1 MSDSWTNSERE
12 ALHDSVTR
20 FTRDKITDQLAGWE
34 DEGMLPRSLHREAA
48 AAGLLGVGFAEEVG
62 GQGGDA
68 IDNSVVC
75 EAIIGAGGSSGL
87 VAGLFTHGIALPH
100 IVASGNADLIDRYA
114 RPTLAGELI
123 GSLAVTEPGGGSDVA
138 AVQTR
143 AVRDGDDYVV
153 TGSKMFITSG
163 VRADFVTTLVRTGGA
178 GYDGL
183 SLLVIDKESTGFSVS
198 APLRKMGWHCSD
210 TAELSFDA
218 VRVPV
223 RNLIGGE
230 GEGFISVMQQ
240 FVHERLNLAVQAYA
254 VAQRCLDLAVQYAR
268 GRETFG
274 RPLIDRQSIRRTLVA
289 MHRRTDVARAYTRAV
304 IEREAAGEEP
314 LLEATVA
321 KNEATAACDFVV
333 DQAVQIFGGAG
344 YLRESEV
351 ERHYR
356 DSRILRIG
364 GGTDEVMDDLAA
376 KLLGYSSRAGA
387 R

>member
-1 MSDSWTNSERE
+1 MSDSWNNPERE
-12 ALHDSVTR
+12 ALRDSVTR
-20 FTRDKITDQLAGWE
+20 FTRDKITNQLAGWE
-34 DEGMLPRSLHREAA
+34 DEGMLPRSLHRDAA
-48 AAGLLGVGFAEEVG
+48 AAGLLGVDFAQEIG

-68 IDNSVVC
+68 IDNSVMC

-87 VAGLFTHGIALPH
+87 VSGLFTHAIALPH
-100 IVASGNADLIDRYA
+100 IIASGNDDLIDRYV
-114 RPTLAGELI
+114 RPTLAGEMI
-123 GSLAVTEPGGGSDVA
+123 GSLGITEPGSGSDVA

-143 AVRDGDDYVV
+143 AVRDGEDYVV

-163 VRADFVTTLVRTGGA
+163 IRADFVTTLVRTGGD

-183 SLLVIDKESTGFSVS
+183 SLLVIDTDSAGFSVS
-198 APLRKMGWHCSD
+198 SPLRKMGWHCCD
-210 TAELSFDA
+210 TAALSFDT
-218 VRVPV
+218 VRVPAK
-223 RNLIGGE
+223 NLVGRE
-230 GEGFISVMQQ
+230 GAGFVPVMQQ

-254 VAQRCLDLAVQYAR
+254 VAQRSLDLAVEYAR

-274 RPLIDRQSIRRTLVA
+274 RPLIDRQAIRRTLVA
-289 MHRRTDVARAYTRAV
+289 MHRRTEVARSYARSV
-304 IEREAAGEEP
+304 IERKVAGEE
-314 LLEATVA
+314 LQLEATLA

-333 DQAVQIFGGAG
+333 DQSVQIFGGAG

-376 KLLGYSSRAGA
+376 TLLGYSSRAGA

>member
-1 MSDSWTNSERE
+1 MSDSWTNPERE
-12 ALHDSVTR
+12 TLRDSVAR

-34 DEGMLPRSLHREAA
+34 DDGMLPRELHRDAA
-48 AAGLLGVGFAEEVG
+48 SAGLLGVGFAAEVG

-100 IVASGNADLIDRYA
+100 LVASGNADLIDRYA

-143 AVRDGDDYVV
+143 AVLDGDDYVV

-163 VRADFVTTLVRTGGA
+163 VRADFVTTLVRTGGD

-183 SLLVIDKESTGFSVS
+183 SLLVIDKDSPGFSVS

-210 TAELSFDA
+210 TAELAFDK
-218 VRVPV
+218 VRVPA
-223 RNLIGGE
+223 RNLVGAE
-230 GEGFISVMQQ
+230 GEGFIPVMQQ

-254 VAQRCLDLAVQYAR
+254 TAQRCLDLAVQYAR

-289 MHRRTDVARAYTRAV
+289 MHRRTDVARTYTRAV

>member
-1 MSDSWTNSERE
+1 MTGEWTNPERE
-12 ALHDSVTR
+12 ALRESVTR

-34 DEGMLPRSLHREAA
+34 DEGMLPRQLHLDAA
-48 AAGLLGVGFAEEVG
+48 AAGLLGVGFAEDVG

-68 IDNSVVC
+68 IDNTVMC

-87 VAGLFTHGIALPH
+87 VSGLLTHGIALPH
-100 IVASGNADLIDRYA
+100 IIASGNADLIDRYV
-114 RPTLAGELI
+114 RPTLEGKTI
-123 GSLAVTEPGGGSDVA
+123 GSLAVSEPGGGSDVA

-143 AVRDGDDYVV
+143 AVRDGDDYLV

-163 VRADFVTTLVRTGGA
+163 IRADFVTTLVRTGGE

-183 SLLVIDKESTGFSVS
+183 SLLVIDKELPGFSVS

-210 TAELSFDA
+210 TAELSFDE
-218 VRVPV
+218 VRVPA
-223 RNLIGGE
+223 RNLVGRE
-230 GEGFISVMQQ
+230 GEGFVPVMQQ

-254 VAQRCLDLAVQYAR
+254 TAQRSLDLAVDYAR

-289 MHRRTDVARAYTRAV
+289 MHRRTEVARSYTRAV
-304 IEREAAGEEP
+304 IEREASGEDL

-344 YLRESEV
+344 YLRETEV

-376 KLLGYSSRAGA
+376 KLLGYSSRAGS